1 MPSYNY
7 QCSSCGHQ
15 FQEFQGMSDKALTKC
30 PNCKKNK
37 LERLISGGS
46 GVIFKGTG
54 FYETDYKKKPNTE
67 TKSESAPVAKESGD
81 SKVAT
86 EKKPE
91 PVASKPTDTS
101 D

>member
-1 MPSYNY
+1 
-7 QCSSCGHQ
+7 
-15 FQEFQGMSDKALTKC
+15 MSDKALTKC
-30 PNCKKNK
+30 PKCKKNK

-67 TKSESAPVAKESGD
+67 TKSESAPVAKESAD
-81 SKVAT
+81 SKPVT
-86 EKKPE
+86 EKKTE
-91 PVASKPTDTS
+91 PVAAPVANKPTNTS